1 VNRPD
6 RIGKDQG
13 PVCCVNLP
21 VRASFAV
28 TKLKKIRFSLSTII
42 KSGGKTPQTAK
53 GSPRKWRRLPLFL
66 FARVC
71 PGGV

>member
-28 TKLKKIRFSLSTII
+28 TKLKKIRFSLSTTI
-42 KSGGKTPQTAK
+42 KSGGKTP
-53 GSPRKWRRLPLFL
+53 
-66 FARVC
+66 
-71 PGGV
+71 